1 MMIPKS
7 IKAWVTSRIQAA
19 GAAIRVLAKSGRPV
33 ELEGRAGASDEPAYQ
48 DQALLMQHYGFRSR
62 PGAGSELL
70 TLGHLGSPTQRVAV
84 ASETP
89 GQGPTDQV
97 DGEVEIYS
105 QHGQRI
111 RLMEDGGVRVESG
124 AGAVAWLKSDGSI
137 HLSSGTGGGV
147 ATLAGA
153 RWTVQDDIAAHHNYV
168 TGAPPIVGALVG
180 GVVAVVTRGADAAFV
195 LTLTVAPNPLAG
207 DICLVTYS
215 SSWGS
220 APLVSI
226 SGGGPTPFTA
236 SPTATN
242 LRISCA
248 ALPVGVYTL
257 TISSVG
263 IS

>member
-1 MMIPKS
+1 MMIPKQ

-19 GAAIRVLAKSGRPV
+19 GAAIRVIAKSGRPV
-33 ELEGRAGASDEPAYQ
+33 ELAGRAGASDEPDYQ

-62 PGAGSELL
+62 PGPGTELL

-97 DGEVEIYS
+97 DGEVEVYS
-105 QHGQRI
+105 QHGQRVQ
-111 RLMEDGGVRVESG
+111 LQADGGVRIQSGSG
-124 AGAVAWLKSDGSI
+124 AVVWLKADGKI
-137 HLSSGTGGGV
+137 QLSSGNGSGV
-147 ATLAGA
+147 ATLDGS
-153 RWTVQDDIAAHHNYV
+153 RWVVQDDIASNHNLV
-168 TGAPPIVGALVG
+168 TGPPPIVGALVG
-180 GVVAVVTRGADAAFV
+180 GVVPVVTRGADAAFV

-215 SSWGS
+215 RSWGS

-257 TISSVG
+257 TITSVG
-263 IS
+263 VA

>member
-33 ELEGRAGASDEPAYQ
+33 ELAGRAGAADEPDYQ
-48 DQALLMQHYGFRSR
+48 DQALLMQQYGFRSR

-105 QHGQRI
+105 QHGQRVQ
-111 RLMEDGGVRVESG
+111 LQEDGGVRIQAGSG
-124 AGAVAWLKSDGSI
+124 AVVWLRADGKVQI
-137 HLSSGTGGGV
+137 SSGGGGV
-147 ATLAGA
+147 ATLDGA
-153 RWTVQDDIAAHHNYV
+153 RLTVQDDLASHHNYV
-168 TGAPPIVGALVG
+168 TGAPPIVGALIG

-195 LTLTVAPNPLAG
+195 LTLAVAPNPLAG

-215 SSWGS
+215 SSWGT

-226 SGGGPTPFTA
+226 SGGGSTPFTA

-257 TISSVG
+257 TVTSVG

>member
-1 MMIPKS
+1 M
-7 IKAWVTSRIQAA
+7 RIQA
-19 GAAIRVLAKSGRPV
+19 G
-33 ELEGRAGASDEPAYQ
+33 
-48 DQALLMQHYGFRSR
+48 
-62 PGAGSELL
+62 
-70 TLGHLGSPTQRVAV
+70 
-84 ASETP
+84 
-89 GQGPTDQV
+89 
-97 DGEVEIYS
+97 
-105 QHGQRI
+105 
-111 RLMEDGGVRVESG
+111 SG
-124 AGAVAWLKSDGSI
+124 AVVWLRADGKVQI
-137 HLSSGTGGGV
+137 SSGGGGV
-147 ATLAGA
+147 ATLDGA
-153 RWTVQDDIAAHHNYV
+153 RWTVQDDIASHHNFL

-180 GVVAVVTRGADAAFV
+180 GVVPVITAGADGCFV

-236 SPTATN
+236 SATSTSVK
-242 LRISCA
+242 ISCS

>member
-1 MMIPKS
+1 MCS
-7 IKAWVTSRIQAA
+7 
-19 GAAIRVLAKSGRPV
+19 
-33 ELEGRAGASDEPAYQ
+33 SD
-48 DQALLMQHYGFRSR
+48 L
-62 PGAGSELL
+62 
-70 TLGHLGSPTQRVAV
+70 V

-105 QHGQRI
+105 QHGQRVQ
-111 RLMEDGGVRVESG
+111 LQEDGGVRIQAGSG
-124 AGAVAWLKSDGSI
+124 AVVWLRADGKVQI
-137 HLSSGTGGGV
+137 SSGGGGV
-147 ATLAGA
+147 ATLDGA
-153 RWTVQDDIAAHHNYV
+153 RLTVQDDIASHHNFL

-180 GVVAVVTRGADAAFV
+180 GVVPVITAGADGCFV

-236 SPTATN
+236 SATSTSVK
-242 LRISCA
+242 ISCA

-257 TISSVG
+257 TITSVG